1 MKDKSI
7 LEKLKAFREF
17 DGAIINRYPA
27 REGLLKFI
35 QADGITIS
43 WYYRGDIAVQV
54 GDDDIVCS
62 MRELSDVISEALSN
76 ES

>member
-1 MKDKSI
+1 MRDKSI

-35 QADGITIS
+35 QADGITVS
-43 WYYRGDIAVQV
+43 WYNRGKIGVQIGNADTIAV
-54 GDDDIVCS
+54 GI
-62 MRELSDVISEALSN
+62 RELSSVISEVI
-76 ES
+76 

>member
-1 MKDKSI
+1 MRDKSI
-7 LEKLKAFREF
+7 LEKLKAFPEF

-35 QADGITIS
+35 TAGNVIVK

-54 GDDDIVCS
+54 GDNDDIVCG
-62 MRELSDVISEALSN
+62 MRELSDVISEVIQ
-76 ES
+76 

>member
-1 MKDKSI
+1 MRDKSI
-7 LEKLKAFREF
+7 LKKLKAFREF

-35 QADGITIS
+35 QAGDVIVK

-54 GDDDIVCS
+54 GDDDDIVCGI
-62 MRELSDVISEALSN
+62 RELSDVISEALS
-76 ES
+76 

>member
-1 MKDKSI
+1 MRDKSI

-35 QADGITIS
+35 QAGNVIVK
-43 WYYRGDIAVQV
+43 WYSRGDIAVQV
-54 GDDDIVCS
+54 GDNDDIVCGI
-62 MRELSDVISEALSN
+62 RELSDVVSEALS
-76 ES
+76 

>member
-1 MKDKSI
+1 MRDKSI

-27 REGLLKFI
+27 REGSLKFI
-35 QADGITIS
+35 TAGNVIVK

-54 GDDDIVCS
+54 GDNDDIVCGI
-62 MRELSDVISEALSN
+62 RELSDVVSEAIQ
-76 ES
+76 

>member
-1 MKDKSI
+1 MRDKSI

-35 QADGITIS
+35 QAGDVIVK

-54 GDDDIVCS
+54 GDNDDIVCGI
-62 MRELSDVISEALSN
+62 RELSDVISEALS
-76 ES
+76 

>member
-1 MKDKSI
+1 MRDKSI

-17 DGAIINRYPA
+17 DGAIINRYPS

-35 QADGITIS
+35 QAGDVIVK

-54 GDDDIVCS
+54 GDNDDIVCGI
-62 MRELSDVISEALSN
+62 RELSDVVSEALA
-76 ES
+76 

>member
-1 MKDKSI
+1 MRDESI

-35 QADGITIS
+35 KAGGVIVK
-43 WYYRGDIAVQV
+43 WYHRGKIAVQV
-54 GDDDIVCS
+54 GDDDDIVCGI
-62 MRELSDVISEALSN
+62 RELSDVVREVLTK
-76 ES
+76 

>member
-1 MKDKSI
+1 MRDKSI

-35 QADGITIS
+35 QAGNVIVK
-43 WYYRGDIAVQV
+43 WYYRGKIAVQV
-54 GDDDIVCS
+54 GDNNDIVCS
-62 MRELSDVISEALSN
+62 IRELSDVISEVI
-76 ES
+76 

>member
-1 MKDKSI
+1 MRDKSI

-35 QADGITIS
+35 KVDGITVS
-43 WYYRGDIAVQV
+43 WYNRGKIGVQIGNADTIGV
-54 GDDDIVCS
+54 GI
-62 MRELSDVISEALSN
+62 RELSDVISEAI
-76 ES
+76 